1 MKRNNKL
8 SETEFEVLKSFFP
21 EGQEITLK
29 IIMNRSKLSY
39 EPVYRTLKHLEEK
52 HLVNIKKIGR
62 TLVYSLEF
70 KRDLVKMAFILY
82 ANERKIIFSEKHLVL
97 SKKLSEIQEET
108 IDFLSVFGSYAKGN
122 ETKNSDID
130 IICVDSNKNKI
141 ENKLKALRYETNF
154 ESAPVVISK
163 KEFSKIKK
171 ENLHF
176 WEDLVNYGIIF
187 KGYELFYYL
196 AYLR

>member
-1 MKRNNKL
+1 MKRKNKL

-21 EGQEITLK
+21 KGQEITLK
-29 IIMNRSKLSY
+29 EIRSRSKLSY

-108 IDFLSVFGSYAKGN
+108 VDFLSVFGSYAKGN

-154 ESAPVVISK
+154 EFAPVVIPK
-163 KEFSKIKK
+163 KEFLKIEK
-171 ENLHF
+171 ENIHF

-196 AYLR
+196 AYLK

>member
-1 MKRNNKL
+1 MKRKNKL

-21 EGQEITLK
+21 KGQEITLK
-29 IIMNRSKLSY
+29 EIRSRSKLSY

-52 HLVNIKKIGR
+52 NLVNLKKIGR

-70 KRDLVKMAFILY
+70 KKDLVKMAFILY

-130 IICVDSNKNKI
+130 VICVDSNKNTI

-154 ESAPVVISK
+154 EFTPVVISK

-196 AYLR
+196 AYLK